1 MGRKYAGILGW
12 LAFAMLLFRSMLA
25 GSFQPAIVWQACGG
39 LLIFAAVGG
48 IAGMLANRFVTE
60 SVLARFAE
68 ARQEQL
74 EAVAAQDN
82 PKDQARSIDARA
94 A

>member
-1 MGRKYAGILGW
+1 MGRTYAGILGW
-12 LAFAMLLFRSMLA
+12 LAFAMLLFRGMLA
-25 GSFQPAIVWQACGG
+25 GSFQPAIVWQACCG

-48 IAGMLANRFVTE
+48 VAGMLANRFVTE

-68 ARQEQL
+68 AKAEQL
-74 EAVAAQDN
+74 AAAAAKEN
-82 PKDQARSIDARA
+82 TKNATRSTEARA

>member
-1 MGRKYAGILGW
+1 VGRKYAGILGW
-12 LAFAMLLFRSMLA
+12 LAFAMLLFRGMLA
-25 GSFQPAIVWQACGG
+25 GSFQPAIIWQACCG

-48 IAGMLANRFVTE
+48 MAGMLANRFVTE

-68 ARQEQL
+68 AKAEQL
-74 EAVAAQDN
+74 AAAEA
-82 PKDQARSIDARA
+82 KDKARSTDAKA